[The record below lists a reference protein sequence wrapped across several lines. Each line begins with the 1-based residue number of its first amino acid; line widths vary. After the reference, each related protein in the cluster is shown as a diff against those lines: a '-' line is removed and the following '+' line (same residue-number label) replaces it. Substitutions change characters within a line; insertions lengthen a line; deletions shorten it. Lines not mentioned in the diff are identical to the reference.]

1 MVDLASRATYS
12 RLLPAGIRIF
22 HHHPMVHAKALLVD
36 DSFVSLG
43 SYNFDHRSLAYNL
56 ELVVNALDLDHNAR
70 VADMLEEDMAAGEEI
85 CWEIFRRRSL
95 LERALERL
103 AYAFRHWF

>member
-1 MVDLASRATYS
+1 
-12 RLLPAGIRIF
+12 
-22 HHHPMVHAKALLVD
+22 MVHAKALLVD

-56 ELVVNALDLDHNAR
+56 ELVVNALDRDHNAR

-85 CWEIFRRRSL
+85 RWEIFRRRSL
-95 LERALERL
+95 LARALERL